1 MTRVRRG
8 FKARRRRN
16 KVLKMAKGFNFDR
29 RNKFRRTV
37 ETVRRALAFSYAG
50 RKRLK
55 RDMRMLWIVRIGAAS
70 TALGTSYSKF
80 MGSLKKKG
88 LLINRK
94 MLAEMAAYDFDGFKA
109 LFNSVK

>member
-16 KVLKMAKGFNFDR
+16 KVLKLAKGFSFDR
-29 RNKFRRTV
+29 RNKYRQAV
-37 ETVRRALAFSYAG
+37 QTVRRALAFSYVG

-55 RDMRMLWIVRIGAAS
+55 RDMRSLWIVRIGAAS
-70 TALGTSYSKF
+70 KTLGTSYSKF

-94 MLAEMAAYDFDGFKA
+94 MLAEMAAYDFEGFTA
-109 LFNSVK
+109 LYNSLK